1 MRAAGPRISSGGLLF
16 QRLLR
21 RIFFPRAH
29 KVKGEVRS
37 MSERKD
43 RRVVFIPRPETPVPP
58 ETVAEQLLSAMARRE
73 KP

>member
-1 MRAAGPRISSGGLLF
+1 
-16 QRLLR
+16 
-21 RIFFPRAH
+21 
-29 KVKGEVRS
+29 

-43 RRVVFIPRPETPVPP
+43 RQVVFIPRPETPVPP